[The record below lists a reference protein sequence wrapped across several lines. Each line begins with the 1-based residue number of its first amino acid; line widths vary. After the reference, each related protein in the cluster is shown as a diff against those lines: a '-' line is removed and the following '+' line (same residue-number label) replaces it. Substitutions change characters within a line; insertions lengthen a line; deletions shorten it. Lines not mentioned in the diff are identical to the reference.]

1 MEKPEGLN
9 RRQLLVLS
17 GGACVS
23 AALPAFADSKAYI
36 ANLDAD
42 PPLGLT
48 GRFTQGG
55 YAVGRGTPGA
65 DIMVDGTSRGPV
77 GPSGWFY
84 AGFDRDA
91 GPTCHISLK
100 SARGQQ
106 SAVVSILPVA
116 YDVQR
121 VDGLPQD
128 TVTPQ
133 DPALLDRIKREA
145 ALKAE
150 AFASRIDS
158 DAYHRGFDWPLSKF
172 VVSGHFGNQRVLNGT
187 PSSPHMGFDMA
198 APAGTLVHAPQDGL
212 VVLAEPDM
220 FYEGGL
226 VLIDHGQGLI
236 SMYLHQSDVLVQKGQ
251 WVRQAQVLGRV
262 GQKGRATGPHLCWRL
277 KWSDRHMDPSLMVVN
292 RTA

>member
-9 RRQLLVLS
+9 RRQLFAIS
-17 GGACVS
+17 GGALAS
-23 AALPAFADSKAYI
+23 AALPAFAQPASHPSQ
-36 ANLDAD
+36 LDND
-42 PPLGLT
+42 LPFGLV
-48 GRFTQGG
+48 GRFCQGG
-55 YAVGRGTPGA
+55 YAAGRGMPGA
-65 DIMVDGTSRGPV
+65 DIVVDGTSRGPV

-84 AGFDRDA
+84 VGFDRDA
-91 GPTCHISLK
+91 APTCRISL
-100 SARGQQ
+100 Q
-106 SAVVSILPVA
+106 SAKGHDSAVIAILPVA
-116 YDVQR
+116 YDIQR

-150 AFASRIDS
+150 AFASRIDA
-158 DAYHRGFDWPLSKF
+158 DAFHRGFDWPVTKF

-198 APAGTLVHAPQDGL
+198 APTGTPIHAPQDGL

-226 VLIDHGQGLI
+226 ILIDHGQGLI
-236 SMYLHQSDVLVQKGQ
+236 SMYLHQSELFVRKGQ
-251 WVRQAQVLGRV
+251 WVRQAQPIGRV
-262 GQKGRATGPHLCWRL
+262 GSKGRATGPHLCWRL